1 MVEMVSILPEEVESV
16 MYHTM
21 AYCTREEPKSDMVC
35 AVKKRAVVCFQWE
48 FTVMIPR
55 LSKIPYYQIFPVLSI
70 S

>member
-1 MVEMVSILPEEVESV
+1 